1 MQSDNKEIIR
11 LLRKLVEEGVK
22 VAESPEVAAFRE
34 VVAKSLDNIS
44 NDIKTLLGR
53 NPGLS
58 EEDKEALK
66 AVAENISAVAD
77 IVPE

>member
-1 MQSDNKEIIR
+1 M
-11 LLRKLVEEGVK
+11 
-22 VAESPEVAAFRE
+22 AESPEVTKFRE
-34 VVAKSLDNIS
+34 EVAASLDNIS

-58 EEDKEALK
+58 EEDKVALTDI
-66 AVAENISAVAD
+66 AANIKSVAD